1 MKVGVVGLGLI
12 GQKRIGS
19 LTDPCRLTF
28 VCDVS
33 PEKVN
38 EFVSSNKDI
47 NHSTDYKDLV
57 ASDLVDLVIIST
69 VHNALAP
76 IAEEALNNGKHVLI
90 EKPGAI
96 SLGEI
101 ERLQALAISQNKI
114 LRVGYNHRFHP
125 AFLMARSLLEEEKF
139 GKLLWVRARYGHGGR
154 LGYDKEWRSQKDTS
168 GGGELID
175 QGSHLLDLLRYLVGE
190 VELVFSE
197 IQTAFWDMEVED
209 NVYLALRPQVGGFA
223 WLHASWSEWKN
234 TFSFEITLET
244 AKLEITG
251 LGGSYGM
258 ETLTV
263 YQMKPE
269 MGPPDHQ
276 TWQWEA
282 RDSSWDKEMEDILK
296 NINGSPF
303 IGSNVA
309 DGIAVLKIIE
319 QVYTNDH

>member
-1 MKVGVVGLGLI
+1 
-12 GQKRIGS
+12 
-19 LTDPCRLTF
+19 
-28 VCDVS
+28 
-33 PEKVN
+33 
-38 EFVSSNKDI
+38 
-47 NHSTDYKDLV
+47 
-57 ASDLVDLVIIST
+57 
-69 VHNALAP
+69 
-76 IAEEALNNGKHVLI
+76 VLI

-101 ERLQALAISQNKI
+101 ERLQALAVSQNKI

-154 LGYDKEWRSQKDTS
+154 LGYDKEWRSQKDVS

-244 AKLEITG
+244 AKLEING
-251 LGGSYGM
+251 LGGSYGT
-258 ETLTV
+258 ETLTL

-282 RDSSWDKEMEDILK
+282 KDSSWDKEMEDILK
-296 NINGSPF
+296 NIDGSPF
-303 IGSNVA
+303 VGSNVA